1 MCKKSLQDRQVL
13 QSSEHIV
20 LLFSKLLQ
28 VRRKFRQA
36 LEDIEAGFGTVELTF
51 DELRTMT
58 TEQVDELIAESLHAI
73 SVLVSLDSS
82 LEAMVQ
88 EATTTTST
96 AEDEDDV

>member
-1 MCKKSLQDRQVL
+1 M
-13 QSSEHIV
+13 I
-20 LLFSKLLQ
+20 Q

-36 LEDIEAGFGTVELTF
+36 LQDIEAGFGTLDLTF

-58 TEQVDELIAESLHAI
+58 PEQVDELIAESLHAI
-73 SVLVSLDSS
+73 SVLVSLDSA

-88 EATTTTST
+88 EATTTITT